1 MKTQLKL
8 ITFLA
13 TLVCGSAMAQTA
25 GTWMVRAGATN
36 ITPNVSSGYLTA
48 PDFLG
53 GTKAD
58 VGSDS
63 QLSGGITYMVTDNIS
78 VDVPLALPFKHKLI
92 GDGALAGAG

>member
-8 ITFLA
+8 LPLLA
-13 TLVCGSAMAQTA
+13 ALACGGAMAQTA

-36 ITPNVSSGYLTA
+36 ITPNVTSGYLTA

-58 VGSDS
+58 VSSDS
-63 QLSGGITYMVTDNIS
+63 
-78 VDVPLALPFKHKLI
+78 
-92 GDGALAGAG
+92 